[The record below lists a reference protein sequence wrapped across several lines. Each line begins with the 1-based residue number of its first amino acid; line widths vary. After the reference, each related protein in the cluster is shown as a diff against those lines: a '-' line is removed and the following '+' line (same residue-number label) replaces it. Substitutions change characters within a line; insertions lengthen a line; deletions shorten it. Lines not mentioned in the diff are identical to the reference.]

1 MKDFYYSKKCDIIDE
16 LFDKYCV
23 KYPRCIRMSDM
34 FKYDFSDGTFTMK
47 CEAYTV
53 TVMQDGWINVS
64 TERNC
69 GIGEVDIEILSRIV
83 EIKDELLECL
93 EIINNIE
100 VKEELTDVI
109 KEMKSGNWNG
119 DFDNDDN
126 PCCYPYDVESKFG
139 YGGIRITYDKD
150 EESFIVE
157 GGNDYSSDFKL
168 EYDGNYC
175 ESAEEIYETV
185 NDIVKSW
192 VKYIHKNKDRL
203 HNIIELNK
211 NCG

>member
-168 EYDGNYC
+168 QYDGNYC
-175 ESAEEIYETV
+175 DSAEEIYETV

-192 VKYIHKNKDRL
+192 VKYIYNNKEKMDEA
-203 HNIIELNK
+203 IAK
-211 NCG
+211 